1 MQVCQD
7 RLANKMGYANG
18 ADQFATR
25 ALPPNTCAICGGEL
39 PSLLEL
45 AAEEETEEK
54 EEKEGVVR
62 HTALRTFLFDP
73 SGIDAQ
79 ARLSGGRTN
88 SMSVSRLSPYLILLW
103 GFVSASQITPTVIPR
118 G

>member
-1 MQVCQD
+1 MCQD

-62 HTALRTFLFDP
+62 HTALRTCLSSCWHRCKQD
-73 SGIDAQ
+73 SLG
-79 ARLSGGRTN
+79 RLISI
-88 SMSVSRLSPYLILLW
+88 MSSRLSLYLTGAVGLLCL
-103 GFVSASQITPTVIPR
+103 PR
-118 G
+118 SR